1 MPAVSER
8 APSTLSASPGRRIL
22 NRITSPFSN
31 KARAIA
37 EFAIEPKHPH
47 KQYLPGDSVE
57 GSVCLRVGR
66 PVRVT
71 HIVVALRGYAQVYR
85 NPGSPGESH
94 RGATTSTGATGG
106 KKSGEYFGNGF
117 ATLFEDEIVLC
128 GDGRLAEGTYQF
140 DYELEFPD
148 SDLPS
153 SIDFE
158 RGTISYMVHATMT
171 RPTTI
176 SPTLSCERKIYFME
190 RIDISPLYPPKPR
203 TITLEA
209 ISRRT
214 RAKHQAKKLVDQ
226 ADPRTRRTDPGSQSD
241 PLPDG
246 QSLAPSTR
254 PESASA
260 RSPSP
265 SEMSLDSGSSG
276 FRRVSQAESNPAS
289 PTASPHQHATQSKTS
304 LGSGK
309 TITAEIESCVGGCLR
324 GDSIPVKVTINHTKH
339 IKSMNGIIVTLYR
352 LARVDMHPVI
362 PLGPTEKG
370 GKPKYEDYYPRS
382 MTGLGGLSLS
392 GAGSSHTFRKDLAQ
406 TVQPLLVNPG
416 TLTSETTVKVR
427 VPDDA
432 FPTISTV
439 PGAMIGFK
447 YYVEVIVDI
456 QGKLST
462 LGSAIA
468 NLGGL
473 TSATMTGADEYNGE
487 RNGLAPFGSNLLD
500 TTPIRRDKSVI
511 SCSFEVVIGTQD
523 SERRKGKRKVDA
535 LSTANDTETSADTV
549 MPRDAL
555 RTPTAREHSDIG
567 DVTPQPYWHDHQ
579 PHDWGNDGQQG
590 VYDYA
595 YYQEGAYD
603 ELPEVP
609 MPHVPDESQMSE
621 KERLRLAEQ
630 RLLPSQP
637 PGMDDAQAEAGAR
650 DEGTAPYLPEA
661 TNGHAYDYPPP
672 TEAGSA
678 TRGIHGRAAD
688 PSSPHSDAPVA
699 DPAPAYIAPPPNIH
713 PPPAGDDKQE
723 LQRRQLEAEA
733 SAPPTDAGEVAPESS
748 SHVHEAGIST
758 APPTEEVVDLPTNE
772 QPLDSHADAGGHVD
786 LPRYER

>member
-8 APSTLSASPGRRIL
+8 APSTLSALPGRRIL

-37 EFAIEPKHPH
+37 EFTIEPKHPH
-47 KQYLPGDSVE
+47 KQYLPGDLVE

-71 HIVVALRGYAQVYR
+71 HIVVALRGYAQVYK
-85 NPGSPGESH
+85 NPGSPGEAH
-94 RGATTSTGATGG
+94 HGNTASTGTTGG

-209 ISRRT
+209 ISRRS

-226 ADPRTRRTDPGSQSD
+226 ADPRTRKTDSGSQSD

-260 RSPSP
+260 RSPSL
-265 SEMSLDSGSSG
+265 SDISLDSESSG

-289 PTASPHQHATQSKTS
+289 PTASSHHQATQSKTS

-473 TSATMTGADEYNGE
+473 TSATMTGADEYDGE

-535 LSTANDTETSADTV
+535 LSTVNDTEISSDTIK
-549 MPRDAL
+549 PPDAL
-555 RTPTAREHSDIG
+555 RTPTTREQSDIG

-579 PHDWGNDGQQG
+579 PHDWGNGGQQG

-603 ELPEVP
+603 EVPEVP
-609 MPHVPDESQMSE
+609 MPHVPDESQISE
-621 KERLRLAEQ
+621 KERLCLAEQ

-637 PGMDDAQAEAGAR
+637 PGMDDSQAGAGAL
-650 DEGTAPYLPEA
+650 DEGTAPYLPA
-661 TNGHAYDYPPP
+661 AMNGHGYDYPSP
-672 TEAGSA
+672 TEAGSS
-678 TRGIHGRAAD
+678 TNRIHGVAAG
-688 PSSPHSDAPVA
+688 PSSPHGDASAA
-699 DPAPAYIAPPPNIH
+699 DPAPAYIAPPPNIL
-713 PPPAGDDKQE
+713 PPPVGDDKQE

-733 SAPPTDAGEVAPESS
+733 SAPPAGAGGVASES
-748 SHVHEAGIST
+748 SHVHEAGTSI
-758 APPTEEVVDLPTNE
+758 AQPVHEVVDLPTNE
-772 QPLDSHADAGGHVD
+772 HVLDSHADVDGHID
-786 LPRYER
+786 LPKYER